1 MKKKS
6 ELVIQSISYVH
17 DPCAAQK
24 WFEIYID
31 IVKKQLLENVKKQLD

>member
-1 MKKKS
+1 MSKQK
-6 ELVIQSISYVH
+6 EITIHSISYVH
-17 DPCAAQK
+17 DPDGAKK